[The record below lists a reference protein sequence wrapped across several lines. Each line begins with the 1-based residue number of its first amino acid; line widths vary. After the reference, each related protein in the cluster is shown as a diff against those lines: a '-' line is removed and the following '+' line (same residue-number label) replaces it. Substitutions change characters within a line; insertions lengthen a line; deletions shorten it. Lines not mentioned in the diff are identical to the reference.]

1 MAGGYAWK
9 RISNKWVS
17 KSSSLG
23 CSCICKQLKLIN
35 QHLGDIADERIQI
48 SDWVYAMPDNTMSF
62 LNVYLYPKNHYGP
75 VTNSGDNVDQ
85 KILQYDWCTSI
96 PDQTY
101 PNEE

>member
-1 MAGGYAWK
+1 M
-9 RISNKWVS
+9 SDNK
-17 KSSSLG
+17 
-23 CSCICKQLKLIN
+23 
-35 QHLGDIADERIQI
+35 
-48 SDWVYAMPDNTMSF
+48 MSF